1 MLKTLEIQGLW
12 KNLLIKLLSTQK
24 RRIEKGLGSMN
35 VLTIRAHKRYAVRQ
49 PVRLCKTGGKPIDG
63 LMIELSSEG
72 CRISNLGRPG
82 LAIGETV
89 TVKIDEHTYRGRIR
103 WSHDGIAGVR
113 LDQALFGNELS
124 NLVMR
129 GRVQPQ
135 EEIRRY
141 GT

>member
-1 MLKTLEIQGLW
+1 MT
-12 KNLLIKLLSTQK
+12 
-24 RRIEKGLGSMN
+24 

-49 PVRLCKTGGKPIDG
+49 PVRLGKSGANPVDG

-82 LAIGETV
+82 FVIGESV
-89 TVKIDEHTYRGRIR
+89 TVEIAERKVHGRIR

-113 LDQALFGNELS
+113 LDTALFTNQLSELIAIG
-124 NLVMR
+124 R
-129 GRVQPQ
+129 GECPAG
-135 EEIRRY
+135 EIRRY